1 MTENSKATCTVQ
13 NIMDTIFTKESEW
26 KNLLMSEIKR
36 LEAKLDST
44 SEEMVEKNA
53 QFEQLKDAFIHN
65 LKLLKDRDTFIVKL
79 EEQVCTLKKT
89 LHARDLLISETKA
102 SLDRCQSELAA
113 VTDKEV
119 KLRDELD
126 VQRTE
131 SSKRECELHKQ
142 YVANMNALK
151 QSESTE
157 RVKLRT
163 ALTRLQADIE
173 AERLRFST
181 DLEEALAKVTDT
193 ATQEVQKASQKQFG
207 LELKLGMLEEM
218 CERAS
223 KAKQEIMEQ
232 LERKEV
238 LIVELNNGVA
248 TAQKQTDSLLLRVRE
263 LETENGVIEQKR
275 FAAEAARSRLERN
288 WLAEK
293 KDLTEQLEKVQA
305 HIEWHKKELNMANLM
320 NEEATS
326 IASLERDRL
335 LESLTRERLETQKAL
350 ASLEEAKASQRL
362 AEQTAKLSR
371 NEAERLRKD
380 LEQALL
386 TPAVA
391 STPPF
396 GCGHQHLLEQLDRL
410 QLNCDSL
417 EEENARLRHSVSVMS
432 EQAKQAAQIKTPK
445 LTHSVSMTD
454 DTALRE
460 KLKEAV
466 GVIQQLAKEKYALI
480 ELSNR
485 LQSMVR
491 QKHDKSTVKDNKKQS
506 DDDKQ
511 QTVFTN
517 KVTDLPIRENE
528 LGGSYISLSGNQR
541 RPGRANDPV
550 VPILDLREM
559 DDAVSSVMGK
569 ESISAL
575 FQLLDESTSNFDERR
590 QKKETGPQDKTMHQ
604 KDRHLRYKAVRKCER
619 EAQ

>member
-1 MTENSKATCTVQ
+1 MIENSKVTCTIQ

-26 KNLLMSEIKR
+26 KNLLMSEVKG

-44 SEEMVEKNA
+44 LKEMAEKNA

-79 EEQVCTLKKT
+79 EEQICTLKKT

-102 SLDRCQSELAA
+102 SLDRCQSELAT
-113 VTDKEV
+113 VTDKELR
-119 KLRDELD
+119 LRDDLD
-126 VQRTE
+126 AQRTE

-142 YVANMNALK
+142 YMANMNALK

-207 LELKLGMLEEM
+207 LELRLGMLEEM

-223 KAKQEIMEQ
+223 KAKQEVMDQ
-232 LERKEV
+232 LERKEA
-238 LIVELNNGVA
+238 LIIELNSGMA
-248 TAQKQTDSLLLRVRE
+248 TAQKQTESLLLRVRE

-288 WLAEK
+288 WLTEK
-293 KDLTEQLEKVQA
+293 KDLAEQLENAQA

-320 NEEATS
+320 NEEATNV
-326 IASLERDRL
+326 ASVERDRL

-350 ASLEEAKASQRL
+350 ASLEEAKASLRL
-362 AEQTAKLSR
+362 AEKTAKLSR

-391 STPPF
+391 STAPF

-445 LTHSVSMTD
+445 LTHSVSVTD
-454 DTALRE
+454 CKALRE

-491 QKHDKSTVKDNKKQS
+491 QTHDKLTVKDNKKQCN
-506 DDDKQ
+506 DDKQ
-511 QTVFTN
+511 HTVFTH
-517 KVTDLPIRENE
+517 KITALPTRENE
-528 LGGSYISLSGNQR
+528 LAAGYIFLGGNQR
-541 RPGRANDPV
+541 RPGHANDPV
-550 VPILDLREM
+550 VPVLDLREM

-575 FQLLDESTSNFDERR
+575 FQLLDESTSNFDESR
-590 QKKETGPQDKTMHQ
+590 QKKEAKPQERTMHRKNRQ
-604 KDRHLRYKAVRKCER
+604 LQHKVVRDCER

>member
-1 MTENSKATCTVQ
+1 MIENSKATYTIE

-26 KNLLMSEIKR
+26 KDLLMSEVKR

-44 SEEMVEKNA
+44 TEEMAEKNA

-102 SLDRCQSELAA
+102 SLDRCQSELTT
-113 VTDKEV
+113 VTDKEIR
-119 KLRDELD
+119 LRDELD
-126 VQRTE
+126 AQRTE
-131 SSKRECELHKQ
+131 SSKRESELHKQ

-207 LELKLGMLEEM
+207 LELKLSMLEEM

-223 KAKQEIMEQ
+223 KAKQEVMEQ
-232 LERKEV
+232 LERKEALV
-238 LIVELNNGVA
+238 IELNNGLA

-263 LETENGVIEQKR
+263 LETENGLIEQKR

-293 KDLTEQLEKVQA
+293 EDLAEQLEKAQA
-305 HIEWHKKELNMANLM
+305 HIEWHKKELNMANLI
-320 NEEATS
+320 NEEA
-326 IASLERDRL
+326 ASVASVERDRL

-417 EEENARLRHSVSVMS
+417 EEENARLRRSVSVMS

-445 LTHSVSMTD
+445 MTHSVSMTD
-454 DTALRE
+454 CKALRE

-491 QKHDKSTVKDNKKQS
+491 QTHDKSSVKDNKKQC

-511 QTVFTN
+511 QTVFTH
-517 KVTDLPIRENE
+517 KITDLPIRGNE
-528 LGGSYISLSGNQR
+528 LAGGYIFLSGNQR
-541 RPGRANDPV
+541 RPGRANDPL

-569 ESISAL
+569 ESVSAL
-575 FQLLDESTSNFDERR
+575 FQLLDESTSNFDESR
-590 QKKETGPQDKTMHQ
+590 QKKEVEPQNKTMHR
-604 KDRHLRYKAVRKCER
+604 KDRQLQHNAARNCER
-619 EAQ
+619 KT

>member
-1 MTENSKATCTVQ
+1 MIEDSKATCTIQ

-26 KNLLMSEIKR
+26 KNLLMSEVKR
-36 LEAKLDST
+36 LEVKLDST
-44 SEEMVEKNA
+44 TKEMAEKSA

-65 LKLLKDRDTFIVKL
+65 LKLLKDRDSFIVKL

-113 VTDKEV
+113 VTDKEIR
-119 KLRDELD
+119 LRDELD
-126 VQRTE
+126 AQRTE

-142 YVANMNALK
+142 YTANMNALK

-157 RVKLRT
+157 RIKLQT

-193 ATQEVQKASQKQFG
+193 ATQEVQQASQKQFG
-207 LELKLGMLEEM
+207 LELRLRMLEEM

-223 KAKQEIMEQ
+223 KAKQEVMEQ
-232 LERKEV
+232 LERKEALV
-238 LIVELNNGVA
+238 VELSNGVA

-275 FAAEAARSRLERN
+275 FAAEAARSRLESN

-293 KDLTEQLEKVQA
+293 KDLIEQLQKAQA
-305 HIEWHKKELNMANLM
+305 HIEWHKKELNVANLM

-326 IASLERDRL
+326 VASLERDRL
-335 LESLTRERLETQKAL
+335 LESLNRERLETQKAL
-350 ASLEEAKASQRL
+350 ASLEEAKASQRH
-362 AEQTAKLSR
+362 AEHTAKSSR

-386 TPAVA
+386 TPTI
-391 STPPF
+391 SSNPPF

-417 EEENARLRHSVSVMS
+417 EEENARLRCSVSVMS
-432 EQAKQAAQIKTPK
+432 EQAKQTAQIKTPK
-445 LTHSVSMTD
+445 MTHSVSMTD
-454 DTALRE
+454 GKAIRE

-491 QKHDKSTVKDNKKQS
+491 RTHDKSCLKDNKKQC
-506 DDDKQ
+506 DDDKEQ
-511 QTVFTN
+511 ADFTH
-517 KVTDLPIRENE
+517 KIDLPTRENE
-528 LGGSYISLSGNQR
+528 LAGGYISLNGNQR
-541 RPGRANDPV
+541 RLGRVNDPL
-550 VPILDLREM
+550 VPTLDLREM

-575 FQLLDESTSNFDERR
+575 FQLLDESTSNFDESR
-590 QKKETGPQDKTMHQ
+590 QKKAGSQDKTIRR
-604 KDRHLRYKAVRKCER
+604 KDR
-619 EAQ
+619 